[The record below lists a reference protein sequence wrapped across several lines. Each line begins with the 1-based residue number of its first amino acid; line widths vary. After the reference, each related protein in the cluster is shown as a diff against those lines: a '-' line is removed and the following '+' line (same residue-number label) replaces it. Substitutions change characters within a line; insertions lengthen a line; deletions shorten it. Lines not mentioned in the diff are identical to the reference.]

1 MGLKINNYE
10 VKSMNVTLPTAYA
23 VIRDITV
30 KGEMGVATFAI
41 HESRE
46 LAINSTIRPYHTE
59 NVHFKVER
67 NVNDRVT
74 AYAKATTPYV
84 EKQYNDETGKLEEV
98 TKYPFFY
105 GWGNDIVLD

>member
-1 MGLKINNYE
+1 MGLKISNYE
-10 VKSMNVTLPTAYA
+10 VKSMGVTLPTAYA

-41 HESRE
+41 HSNRE
-46 LAINSTIRPYHTE
+46 LAIDSTIRPYHTE

-74 AYAKATTPYV
+74 AYNKAITPYV
-84 EKQYNDETGKLEEV
+84 EKQYNNETGELEDI

-105 GWGNDIVLD
+105 GWEKDIVID